1 MRVEITITVLVL
13 VNINLIDVK
22 DTAVR
27 ILFHDPNA
35 HLKGGS
41 LRILGGGNDL
51 GIVPVLAVIDL
62 NITLEIRRRVIGT
75 IAFRFDGI

>member
-1 MRVEITITVLVL
+1 MRVKITITVLVL

-51 GIVPVLAVIDL
+51 GIVPVAVIDL
-62 NITLEIRRRVIGT
+62 NITLEIRRRVMGT